1 MLRTLLGFLLS
12 APLLA
17 ASTGHTPAGQAPAD
31 IHAFDFRNFTYLP
44 SCADFAAANEPQV
57 ALKTVDG
64 KFEGAAGSDLK
75 GFLFEVRD
83 VAYGDLTGD
92 GKDEAVVRTLCN
104 TGGSG
109 SFDEEMVF
117 TMKDGQPILLG
128 RVPGGDRAVGA
139 VRCARVEGGALKAE
153 RVGND
158 TGAAVGIE
166 FVDTETWRL
175 QGGRFVR
182 AGDPVH
188 RPLQGAKVQPIHFE
202 KGATSAVVH
211 GKTAGS
217 EEYVLRASGGQT
229 LAVSIASTAGKEK
242 SAAFEVMLDDL
253 TLTCRT
259 TEWSGKLPATG
270 EYRIYVVATHG
281 TADYALNVSI
291 R

>member
-1 MLRTLLGFLLS
+1 MLMKTSAALLGLLIS
-12 APLLA
+12 VPLWG
-17 ASTGHTPAGQAPAD
+17 ASPD
-31 IHAFDFRNFTYLP
+31 IHAVDFRNFTYMP
-44 SCADFAAANEPQV
+44 SCADFAAANEPKV

-109 SFDEEMVF
+109 SFDEELVF
-117 TMKDGQPILLG
+117 TLKDGQPVLLG

-182 AGDPVH
+182 VGDPVH

-217 EEYVLRASGGQT
+217 DEYVLRAGGGQT
-229 LAVSIASTAGKEK
+229 LAVSIASTAGKAK
-242 SAAFEVMLDDL
+242 SAAAFEVMVDDS